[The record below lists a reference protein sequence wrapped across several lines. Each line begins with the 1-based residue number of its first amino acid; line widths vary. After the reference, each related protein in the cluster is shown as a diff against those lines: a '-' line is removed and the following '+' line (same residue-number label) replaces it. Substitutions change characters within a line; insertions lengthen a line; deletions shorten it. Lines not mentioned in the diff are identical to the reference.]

1 MKKGTHIISGMRW
14 IAKIMCVPFFLSGAP
29 TAFAGPETDALQR
42 FVEKVE
48 TLSATFQQVQK
59 DDKGS
64 VLSASSGKLW
74 LSRPGKFRWSY
85 EKPYQQLMV
94 CDGKE
99 LWQFDPDLNQAMV
112 RPAGASL
119 QGTPAQLLTDRAALD
134 SHFRI
139 EGAGT
144 EDGAQRVRL
153 LPKAPDSD
161 FKSIELWLKDGAP
174 QRMRFHDPLGGVS
187 EVAFG
192 DIRTNTKL
200 DAALFRFDPPKG
212 TEVIRADGPD
222 HPER

>member
-1 MKKGTHIISGMRW
+1 MFQLRAVVLLACLAH
-14 IAKIMCVPFFLSGAP
+14 AVPA
-29 TAFAGPETDALQR
+29 AAGPETEALQR

-59 DDKGS
+59 DERGS
-64 VLSASSGKLW
+64 VLAASSGRLW
-74 LSRPGKFRWSY
+74 LSRPGKFKWSY
-85 EKPYQQLMV
+85 EKPYTQLIV

-112 RPAGASL
+112 RPAGATL
-119 QGTPAQLLTDRAALD
+119 QGTPAQLLTDRVALE

-153 LPKAPDSD
+153 VPKSPDSD

-192 DIRTNTKL
+192 DIRTNVKL
-200 DAALFRFDPPKG
+200 EPALFRFDPPKG
-212 TEVIRADGPD
+212 TEVISAP
-222 HPER
+222 